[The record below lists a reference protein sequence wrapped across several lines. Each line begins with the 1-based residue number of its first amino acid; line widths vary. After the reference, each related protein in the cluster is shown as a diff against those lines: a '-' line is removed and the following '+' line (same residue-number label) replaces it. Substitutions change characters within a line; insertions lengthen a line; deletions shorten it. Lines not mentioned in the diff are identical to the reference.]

1 MSNAKIGFAMKKI
14 RLPLENILPVRQITE
29 AQKKANRYETILA
42 SLKVVG
48 LVEPLVVFPQKGQ
61 PGKYMLVNGH
71 MRYYAMKELGMTSA
85 DCIIANDDE
94 GFTYNARI
102 SRLPAIQEHKM
113 ITRAV
118 KNGASLERIAAALNI
133 SPRLV
138 QASMNLLNGIND
150 EAVDL
155 LKDKPISPKALRMM
169 RKVAGERQ
177 VEIARLMIDANNY
190 HAGYAEGL
198 VLGTC
203 KELLVAADQPKK
215 KKGMTAESI
224 ARMEQEM
231 VTLESGMKAI
241 TENYKENMFT
251 LQTAQTYIKALL
263 KNTRVTKYLMAKH
276 AEIATEFQNMT
287 AAEPC

>member
-1 MSNAKIGFAMKKI
+1 MSNAKIGFAMKTI
-14 RLPLENILPVRQITE
+14 RLLLENILPVRQITE
-29 AQKKANRYETILA
+29 AHKKANRYETILA

-71 MRYYAMKELGMTSA
+71 MRYYAMKELEMTSA

-113 ITRAV
+113 IARAV
-118 KNGASLERIAAALNI
+118 KSGASLERIAAALNI

-138 QASMNLLNGIND
+138 QASLNLLKGIHD
-150 EAVDL
+150 EAVEL
-155 LKDKPISPKALRMM
+155 LKDKPIPPKSLRLLK
-169 RKVAGERQ
+169 KVTGERQ

-190 HAGYAEGL
+190 FAGYAEGL
-198 VLGTC
+198 VLGTR
-203 KELLVAADQPKK
+203 KELLAAADQPKK

-224 ARMEQEM
+224 AKMEQEM
-231 VTLESGMKAI
+231 ETLESGMKAI

-251 LQTAQTYIKALL
+251 LQTAHTYIKALL
-263 KNTRVTKYLMAKH
+263 KNTRVAKYLKAKH
-276 AEIATEFQNMT
+276 AEIATEFQNI
-287 AAEPC
+287 AVAEAV

>member
-1 MSNAKIGFAMKKI
+1 MSDAKVGFTMKKT
-14 RLPLENILPVRQITE
+14 RLLLEDILPVRQTTE
-29 AQKKANRYETILA
+29 AKKSANRYETILA

-48 LVEPLVVFPQKGQ
+48 LVEPLVVYPQKDQ
-61 PGKYMLVNGH
+61 PGKFILVNGH
-71 MRYYAMKELGMTSA
+71 MRYCAMKELGMTAA
-85 DCIIANDDE
+85 DCIIAKDDE
-94 GFTYNARI
+94 SFTYNARI

-113 ITRAV
+113 ISRAV

-138 QASMNLLNGIND
+138 QASLNLLNGIAT
-150 EAVDL
+150 EAVEL
-155 LKDKPISPKALRMM
+155 LKDKPIPPQSIRLLK
-169 RKVAGERQ
+169 KVTDERQ

-198 VLGTC
+198 VLGTR
-203 KELLVAADQPKK
+203 KEFLVATDEPKK

-263 KNTRVTKYLMAKH
+263 KNMRITKYLKAKH
-276 AEIATEFQNMT
+276 TEIETEFQNL
-287 AAEPC
+287 AVAESA

>member
-1 MSNAKIGFAMKKI
+1 MKKI
-14 RLPLENILPVRQITE
+14 QLLLENILPVRQITE
-29 AQKKANRYETILA
+29 AQKKASRYETILA

-71 MRYYAMKELGMTSA
+71 MRHYAMKELGMTTA
-85 DCIIANDDE
+85 DCIVADDDE

-113 ITRAV
+113 ISRAI
-118 KNGASLERIAAALNI
+118 KSGASLERIAAALNI
-133 SPRLV
+133 SPQGVR
-138 QASMNLLNGIND
+138 ASLNLLVGISN
-150 EAVDL
+150 EAVEL
-155 LKDKPISPKALRMM
+155 LKDKPIPPKSIRLLK
-169 RKVAGERQ
+169 KVTGERQ

-198 VLGTC
+198 VLGTP
-203 KELLVAADQPKK
+203 KELLVVADKPKK

-224 ARMEQEM
+224 AKMEQEM

-251 LQTAQTYIKALL
+251 LQTGQTYIRSLL
-263 KNTRVTKYLMAKH
+263 RNLRVAKYLKAKH
-276 AEIATEFQNMT
+276 AEISAEFESMA
-287 AAEPC
+287 AAEAV

>member
-1 MSNAKIGFAMKKI
+1 MKKI
-14 RLPLENILPVRQITE
+14 RLLLENILPVRQITE

-71 MRYYAMKELGMTSA
+71 MRHCAMKELGMTAA
-85 DCIIANDDE
+85 DCIITNDDE
-94 GFTYNARI
+94 CFTYNARV

-113 ITRAV
+113 ISQAV

-133 SPRLV
+133 SQQGV
-138 QASMNLLNGIND
+138 KASLNLLTGISH
-150 EAVDL
+150 EAVEL
-155 LKDKPISPKALRMM
+155 LKDKPIPPQSLRLLK
-169 RKVAGERQ
+169 KVTGERQ

-198 VLGTC
+198 VLVTR
-203 KELLVAADQPKK
+203 KELQVAADQPKK

-224 ARMEQEM
+224 AKMEQEM
-231 VTLESGMKAI
+231 ETLESGMKAI

-251 LQTAQTYIKALL
+251 LQTASTYIKALL
-263 KNTRVTKYLMAKH
+263 KNTRVVKYLKGKH
-276 AEIATEFQNMT
+276 AEIATEFQNIA
-287 AAEPC
+287 AAEKV